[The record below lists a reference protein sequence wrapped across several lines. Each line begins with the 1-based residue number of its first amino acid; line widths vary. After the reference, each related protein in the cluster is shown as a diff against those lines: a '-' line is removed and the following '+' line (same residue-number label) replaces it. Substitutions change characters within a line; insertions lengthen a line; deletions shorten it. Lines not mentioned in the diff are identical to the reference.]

1 MSCFGSQE
9 RIYYHTSILPMA
21 GFAEAAAL
29 ANMRSRQITLRAQS
43 RRPRSAQLSADN
55 PEGYIA
61 LKTTRTLCFV

>member
-29 ANMRSRQITLRAQS
+29 VNMRSRQITLRAQS
-43 RRPRSAQLSADN
+43 RRPRSAQLSADK
-55 PEGYIA
+55 PEGCIA
-61 LKTTRTLCFV
+61 LKQPRILFF

>member
-21 GFAEAAAL
+21 GFAEVAAL

-43 RRPRSAQLSADN
+43 RRPRSAQFCA
-55 PEGYIA
+55 A
-61 LKTTRTLCFV
+61 LRG